1 MRYFEERQEWATQAD
16 FRAVQYRVVDFRF
29 QRLSEKFPL
38 SLGETAGGGGLGRG
52 DWKDGPL
59 SLREKGR
66 VRAVSSPA
74 GISLPTIF
82 LTMPDA
88 SRPARQIAT
97 IDVTDAHWPDAFG
110 RGGGGDRRAQQMAVR
125 QPGRCDR
132 RA

>member
-38 SLGETAGGGGLGRG
+38 SLG
-52 DWKDGPL
+52 
-59 SLREKGR
+59 EKGR